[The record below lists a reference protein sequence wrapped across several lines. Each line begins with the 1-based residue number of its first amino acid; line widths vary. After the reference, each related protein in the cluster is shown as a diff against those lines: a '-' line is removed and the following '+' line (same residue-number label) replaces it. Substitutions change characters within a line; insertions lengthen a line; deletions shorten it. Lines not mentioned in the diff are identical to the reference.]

1 MGLLRTIF
9 AISVVF
15 FHSNGHFLIGG
26 RNAVQLFYMI
36 SGFLISYV
44 LIDNINYKNK
54 IDFYINRVLRLYPIY
69 LAVSLMTLFILI
81 IQYVFFNTPTLF
93 KTWIE
98 SPFSAKILLIFSNIF
113 IFGQDLV
120 MFSGV
125 QNGQLVLTNNF
136 YKSDIL
142 LFEGLLVPQAW
153 TLGLELSFYLIAPF
167 ILISKKAIY
176 GMLVFSIGFRILLIW
191 DGIGTHDPWTY
202 RFFPL
207 EISLFLL
214 GALAHQILYP
224 IYKKFLKEKINLI
237 SKLATWFLVLFS
249 LTFFQIPAPLLY
261 KNIILFV
268 SFFMLM
274 PLTFIFSINRNWDK
288 KIGDLSYPIYIGH
301 ILVIMIFID
310 VINFF
315 DIYNKE
321 LISIACVFLSI
332 IFALLLDKY
341 ISNPIEIIRSKFRTL
356 IS

>member
-36 SGFLISYV
+36 SGFLISFV
-44 LIDNINYKNK
+44 LIDNNYKNK
-54 IDFYINRVLRLYPIY
+54 IDFYINRILRLYPIY
-69 LAVSLMTLFILI
+69 LAVSLLTLFILI
-81 IQYVFFNTPTLF
+81 IQYVFFNTPILF

-98 SPFSAKILLIFSNIF
+98 SPFSAKILLIFSNIL

-153 TLGLELSFYLIAPF
+153 TLGLELSFYVIAPF
-167 ILISKKAIY
+167 ILFSKRAIY
-176 GMLVFSIGFRILLIW
+176 VMLVFSIGLRIILVW

-224 IYKKFLKEKINLI
+224 NYKKIFGKNINLI
-237 SKLATWFLVLFS
+237 SKIATWYLVLFS
-249 LTFFQIPAPLLY
+249 LTFFQIPVPLLY
-261 KNIILFV
+261 KNIILFI
-268 SFFMLM
+268 SFFILM
-274 PLTFIFSINRNWDK
+274 PLTFIFSKNSTWDK

-301 ILVIMIFID
+301 ILVTMTFID
-310 VINFF
+310 IIINFE
-315 DIYNKE
+315 INNQE
-321 LISIACVFLSI
+321 LISIFCVFLSI
-332 IFALLLDKY
+332 IFALLLEKY
-341 ISNPIEIIRSKFRTL
+341 ISNPIEIIRSKFRTKT
-356 IS
+356 S

>member
-44 LIDNINYKNK
+44 LIDNKDYKNK

-69 LAVSLMTLFILI
+69 LAVSLLTLFIVI
-81 IQYVFFNTPTLF
+81 IQYVFFNTPALF

-98 SPFSAKILLIFSNIF
+98 SPLLAKILLIFSNIF

-167 ILISKKAIY
+167 ILFSKKVIY
-176 GMLVFSIGFRILLIW
+176 GLLVFSIGFRILLIC

-224 IYKKFLKEKINLI
+224 NYKKIFNEKINLI

-249 LTFFQIPAPLLY
+249 LIFFQIPAPLLY
-261 KNIILFV
+261 KNIILFA
-268 SFFMLM
+268 SFFVLM
-274 PLTFIFSINRNWDK
+274 PLTFIFSINSNWDK
-288 KIGDLSYPIYIGH
+288 KIGDLSYPIYIVH
-301 ILVIMIFID
+301 ILVIMISID

-315 DIYNKE
+315 GINNKE
-321 LISIACVFLSI
+321 LISIVCVFLSI
-332 IFALLLDKY
+332 IFAIFLNKY
-341 ISNPIEIIRSKFRTL
+341 ISNPIEIIRSKFRT
-356 IS
+356 